1 MPRLRSQPCHARPE
15 GGGVGWLFQTRP
27 LRWPCGWPRESAPSS
42 TRLRARRCTSRP
54 HRPHR
59 SPTPLTPTHTHS
71 HPPPL
76 TASPHR
82 WQQNLQRLAGK
93 VASGGADS
101 GYATPFPWQL
111 EAGDKLKPI
120 LLVVGGGTALSI
132 PFYFVRHSL
141 RTRSPSSLTRPAAPP
156 LAAAPYRRPPR
167 PQPRAPASLSALPRT
182 PGGWRGR
189 VAFPDAAPPMAMR
202 VAKRVCA

>member
-1 MPRLRSQPCHARPE
+1 MRGSLTAAASRGDA
-15 GGGVGWLFQTRP
+15 
-27 LRWPCGWPRESAPSS
+27 A
-42 TRLRARRCTSRP
+42 TSRP
-54 HRPHR
+54 THACISAALVVSRPARHAHILG
-59 SPTPLTPTHTHS
+59 PTDDR
-71 HPPPL
+71 HP
-76 TASPHR
+76 R
-82 WQQNLQRLAGK
+82 
-93 VASGGADS
+93 
-101 GYATPFPWQL
+101 PFPWQL